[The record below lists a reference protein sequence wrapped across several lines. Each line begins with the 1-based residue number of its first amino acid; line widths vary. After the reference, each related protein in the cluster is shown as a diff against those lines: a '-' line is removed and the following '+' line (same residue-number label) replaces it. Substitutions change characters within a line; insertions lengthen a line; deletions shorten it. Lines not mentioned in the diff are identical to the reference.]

1 MSLSDKV
8 LLEQFETLTL
18 SPDDLSHVSHLRIAW
33 LYLNKMSLKDAVEK
47 IATGTKNYA
56 ESLGVYDKYHRTI
69 TEAIVRIMHKRMS
82 ELQNVNFEK
91 FLQGN
96 RDLVDDLKSLLQCH
110 YSEEVIESVDARTI
124 YFEPDKKEF

>member
-1 MSLSDKV
+1 MSLSDKA

-33 LYLNKMSLKDAVEK
+33 LYLNKLSLKDAVEK
-47 IATGTKNYA
+47 IATGTKKYA

-69 TEAIVRIMHKRMS
+69 TEAIARIMHKRMS

-110 YSEEVIESVDARTI
+110 YSEEVLESVDARTI